1 MKKILFPVLAV
12 FVLFGALSI
21 AVAAE
26 EARLSADVYVT
37 VSDKDGNLALTQEK
51 ITVTD
56 VDSDNKL
63 TVNDAL
69 YCAHEAK
76 YEGGAAAG
84 YASVESDY
92 GLSLTKLW
100 GTDNGGSYGY
110 FINNVS
116 AMGLTDEIKA
126 GDYLNAFLYTDLV
139 TWSDTYCFFD
149 VNTKDVNVGD
159 TVTLTLSA
167 IEYDADYNPITV
179 PVADADITINGKTT
193 EYKTDAE
200 GKATIQLDTEGNTI
214 ISASS
219 TKMTLVPPVCNIVV
233 SAVDTSGGSGITD
246 ENNENSSMLIWVFVA
261 VVIVA
266 AVGAIVW
273 GAMKKK
279 SDEK

>member
-1 MKKILFPVLAV
+1 MKKIFFPVLAV